1 MDWTRQIDIYCE
13 RLGPEYWAEP
23 VNALTNA
30 AFLIAAAIMAWRL
43 RGSRLPLAWA
53 LVVVLALI
61 GVGSFLFH
69 THAQT
74 WSALA
79 DTGAIGVFILIYLYA
94 AGRDYLG
101 LSWIYAGLSVL
112 AFFPFAALLVPLL
125 RDLPVLGVSAGYL
138 PVVILIALYAVILA
152 RRAPATA
159 RGLAIGAAIL
169 LASLTARSLD
179 GQLCDQIPL
188 GTHFLWHILNGI
200 MLGWMIE
207 VYRRHML
214 APPILAPEG
223 RGR

>member
-1 MDWTRQIDIYCE
+1 
-13 RLGPEYWAEP
+13 
-23 VNALTNA
+23 
-30 AFLIAAAIMAWRL
+30 MAWRL

-53 LVVVLALI
+53 LVAVLALI

-94 AGRDYLG
+94 ASRDYLG

-159 RGLAIGAAIL
+159 
-169 LASLTARSLD
+169 
-179 GQLCDQIPL
+179 IPF

-207 VYRRHML
+207 TYRRAMRATPL
-214 APPILAPEG
+214 AAPPS
-223 RGR
+223 RG